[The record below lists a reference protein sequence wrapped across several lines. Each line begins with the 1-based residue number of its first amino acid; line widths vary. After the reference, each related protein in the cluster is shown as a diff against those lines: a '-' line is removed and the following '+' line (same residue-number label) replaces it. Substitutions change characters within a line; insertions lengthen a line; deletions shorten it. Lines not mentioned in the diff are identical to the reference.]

1 MFAIGFRCGR
11 CGATYDLGE
20 VRYVCPRDG
29 AEGTLDVL
37 YDYDRLRATVSPRQL
52 WEQPPRS
59 IWRYAPL
66 LPLRPD
72 TLQRVE
78 GAGVL
83 QAVGWTPLYRAE
95 RTARRL
101 GLRAIYI
108 KDDGR
113 NPTASFKDRASALVA
128 LKAIEEGASA
138 ITTASSG
145 NAAAALAGI
154 AAALHLPA
162 IIFVPH
168 TAPEAKVAQLLIYGA
183 RVFLVEG
190 TYDAAFDLTL
200 AAAEAFGWY
209 CRNTAYNP
217 FTREGKKTAA
227 YEIWEQLQGQVPD
240 RVFVPVG
247 DGNILS
253 GLWKG
258 FRDLTAL
265 GWIERPPALMGVQ
278 AEGSAVLARAW
289 AEGREEI
296 RPEPP
301 RTIADSIAVGQP
313 RDARFAL
320 QAVRETG
327 GAFLTVTD
335 EEILTAMR
343 TLAREVGVFAEPAAA
358 AAFAGLEKAVREGG
372 IGETETVVV
381 MITGNG
387 LKDIA
392 RAMHAVRQAD
402 RISPEVPAALRQLQ
416 EAFQSH
422 PLT

>member
-11 CGATYDLGE
+11 CGATYDLDE

-29 AEGTLDVL
+29 PEGTLDVL
-37 YDYDRLRATVSPRQL
+37 YDYERLRATTSPARL
-52 WEQPPRS
+52 EEHPSRS

-66 LPLRPD
+66 LPLRPE
-72 TLQRVE
+72 TLRWVE

-101 GLRAIYI
+101 GLRAVYI

-113 NPTASFKDRASALVA
+113 NPTASFKDRASAVVA
-128 LKAIEEGASA
+128 LKAIEEGVST

-145 NAAAALAGI
+145 NAAAALAGM
-154 AAALHLPA
+154 AAALDLRA

-190 TYDAAFDLTL
+190 AYDEAFDLTL

-227 YEIWEQLQGQVPD
+227 YEIWEQMGGRVPD
-240 RVFVPVG
+240 RLFVSVG
-247 DGNILS
+247 DGNILT

-265 GWIERPPALMGVQ
+265 GWIERPPILMGVQ
-278 AEGSAVLARAW
+278 AEGAAVLARAW
-289 AEGREEI
+289 AEGREDI
-296 RPEPP
+296 RPEMPH
-301 RTIADSIAVGQP
+301 TIADSIAVGQP

-320 QAVRETG
+320 RAVRETG
-327 GAFLTVTD
+327 GAFLTVAD
-335 EEILTAMR
+335 EEILAAMR
-343 TLAREVGVFAEPAAA
+343 TLAQEAGVFAEPAAA
-358 AAFAGLEKAVREGG
+358 AAFAGLEKAVREGLMR
-372 IGETETVVV
+372 EEETVLV

-387 LKDIA
+387 LKDIPSA
-392 RAMHAVRQAD
+392 MRAVGHAA
-402 RISPEVPAALRQLQ
+402 RISAEIPTALRQLR
-416 EAFQSH
+416 EAIR
-422 PLT
+422 

>member
-11 CGATYDLGE
+11 CGATYELSE

-37 YDYDRLRATVSPRQL
+37 YDYERLRAALSPARL
-52 WEQPPRS
+52 REHPAPS

-66 LPLRPD
+66 LPLRPE
-72 TLQRVE
+72 TLRRVD
-78 GAGVL
+78 GSGVL

-95 RTARRL
+95 RTAQRL
-101 GLRAIYI
+101 GLRAVYV

-113 NPTASFKDRASALVA
+113 NPTASFKDRASAVVA

-145 NAAAALAGI
+145 NAAAALAGM
-154 AAALHLPA
+154 AAALDLPA

-168 TAPEAKVAQLLIYGA
+168 TAPEAKVAQLRIYGA
-183 RVFLVEG
+183 QVFLVEG
-190 TYDAAFDLTL
+190 TYDEAFDLTL

-227 YEIWEQLQGQVPD
+227 YEIWEQLEDQVPD
-240 RVFVPVG
+240 RVFVSVG

-258 FRDLTAL
+258 FRDLAAL
-265 GWIERPPALMGVQ
+265 GWIERPPILMGIQ
-278 AEGSAVLARAW
+278 AEGSAVLAQAW
-289 AEGREEI
+289 REGRETIEP
-296 RPEPP
+296 RPP
-301 RTIADSIAVGQP
+301 RTIADSIAVGRP

-327 GAFLTVTD
+327 GMFLTVTD
-335 EEILTAMR
+335 DEILAAMR

-358 AAFAGLEKAVREGG
+358 AAFAGLEKAVREGYVRD
-372 IGETETVVV
+372 EETVVV
-381 MITGNG
+381 VSTGNG
-387 LKDIA
+387 LKDIPSA
-392 RAMHAVRQAD
+392 IRAAGPAQ
-402 RISPEVPAALRQLQ
+402 RIPAEIPRALRQLQ
-416 EAFQSH
+416 EAGC
-422 PLT
+422 

>member
-1 MFAIGFRCGR
+1 MFATGFRCGR

-29 AEGTLDVL
+29 PEGTLDVL
-37 YDYDRLRATVSPRQL
+37 YDYDRLRASVSPGQL
-52 WEQPPRS
+52 WEHPSRS

-66 LPLRPD
+66 LPLRPE
-72 TLQRVE
+72 TLNRVE
-78 GAGVL
+78 GAGAL

-101 GLRAIYI
+101 GVRGIYI

-113 NPTASFKDRASALVA
+113 NPTASFKDRASAVVA

-145 NAAAALAGI
+145 NAAAALAGM
-154 AAALHLPA
+154 AAALNLPA

-183 RVFLVEG
+183 RVFTVEG
-190 TYDAAFDLTL
+190 TYDEAFDLTL

-227 YEIWEQLQGQVPD
+227 YEIWEQLQGWVPD
-240 RVFVPVG
+240 RVFVSVG

-258 FRDLTAL
+258 FRDLAAL
-265 GWIERPPALMGVQ
+265 GWIERLPILMGIQ
-278 AEGSAVLARAW
+278 AEGAAVLARAW

-301 RTIADSIAVGQP
+301 RTIADSIAVGHP

-335 EEILTAMR
+335 EEILAAMQ

-358 AAFAGLEKAVREGG
+358 AAFAGLEKAVREGR
-372 IGETETVVV
+372 IGEEESVVV
-381 MITGNG
+381 VITGNG
-387 LKDIA
+387 LKDISSA
-392 RAMHAVRQAD
+392 LRAVGQAH
-402 RISPEVPAALRQLQ
+402 RISPEVPTALRQVQ
-416 EAFQSH
+416 EALRSH

>member
-1 MFAIGFRCGR
+1 MFATGFRCGR
-11 CGATYDLGE
+11 CGATYELDE

-37 YDYDRLRATVSPRQL
+37 YDYERIRATLSPDRLRAHPS
-52 WEQPPRS
+52 RS

-66 LPLRPD
+66 LPLRPE
-72 TLQRVE
+72 TLKRVE
-78 GAGVL
+78 GAGTL

-101 GLRAIYI
+101 RLRAVYI

-113 NPTASFKDRASALVA
+113 NPTASFKDRASAVAA
-128 LKAIEEGASA
+128 LKASEEGASA

-145 NAAAALAGI
+145 NAAAALAGM
-154 AAALHLPA
+154 AAALNLPA

-190 TYDAAFDLTL
+190 TYDEAFDLTL

-227 YEIWEQLQGQVPD
+227 YEIWEQLEGQVPD
-240 RVFVPVG
+240 RLFVPVG

-258 FRDLTAL
+258 FRDLVAL
-265 GWIERPPALMGVQ
+265 GWIERPPILMGVQ
-278 AEGSAVLARAW
+278 AEGAAVLARAW

-296 RPEPP
+296 QPEPP
-301 RTIADSIAVGQP
+301 HTIADSIAVGRP

-320 QAVRETG
+320 RAVRETG

-335 EEILTAMR
+335 DEILTAMR

-358 AAFAGLEKAVREGG
+358 AAFAGLEKAVREGQM
-372 IGETETVVV
+372 GEEETVVV

-387 LKDIA
+387 LKDIPSA
-392 RAMHAVRQAD
+392 MRAVGTAH
-402 RISPEVPAALRQLQ
+402 RIPAEIPMALQQLKGALR
-416 EAFQSH
+416 
-422 PLT
+422 

>member
-1 MFAIGFRCGR
+1 MFATGFRCGR
-11 CGATYDLGE
+11 CGATYELDE

-37 YDYDRLRATVSPRQL
+37 YDYERIRATLSPDRLRDHPS
-52 WEQPPRS
+52 RS

-66 LPLRPD
+66 LPLRPE
-72 TLQRVE
+72 TLKRVE
-78 GAGVL
+78 GAGTL

-101 GLRAIYI
+101 RLRAVYI

-113 NPTASFKDRASALVA
+113 NPTASFKDRASAVAA
-128 LKAIEEGASA
+128 LKASEEGASA

-145 NAAAALAGI
+145 NAAAALAGM
-154 AAALHLPA
+154 AAALNLPA

-190 TYDAAFDLTL
+190 TYDEAFDLTL

-227 YEIWEQLQGQVPD
+227 YEIWEQLEGQVPD
-240 RVFVPVG
+240 RLFIPVG

-258 FRDLTAL
+258 FRDLVAL
-265 GWIERPPALMGVQ
+265 GWIERPPILMGVQ
-278 AEGSAVLARAW
+278 AEGAAVLARAW

-296 RPEPP
+296 QPEPP
-301 RTIADSIAVGQP
+301 HTIADSIAVGRP

-320 QAVRETG
+320 RAVRETG

-335 EEILTAMR
+335 DEILTAMR

-358 AAFAGLEKAVREGG
+358 AAFAGLEKAVREGQ
-372 IGETETVVV
+372 IGEEETVVV

-387 LKDIA
+387 LKDIPSA
-392 RAMHAVRQAD
+392 MRAVGTAH
-402 RISPEVPAALRQLQ
+402 RIPAEIPMALQQLKGALR
-416 EAFQSH
+416 
-422 PLT
+422 

>member
-11 CGATYDLGE
+11 CGATYELDE

-37 YDYDRLRATVSPRQL
+37 YDYERMRASLSPARLQEHPA
-52 WEQPPRS
+52 RS

-66 LPLRPD
+66 LPLGPQA
-72 TLQRVE
+72 LQRVE
-78 GAGVL
+78 GAGPL
-83 QAVGWTPLYRAE
+83 EAVGWTPMYPAG

-101 GLRAIYI
+101 GLRAVYI

-113 NPTASFKDRASALVA
+113 NPTASFKDRASAVVA
-128 LKAIEEGASA
+128 LRAIEEGAPA

-145 NAAAALAGI
+145 NAAAALAGM
-154 AAALHLPA
+154 AAALDLPT

-168 TAPEAKVAQLLIYGA
+168 TAPEAKIAQLLIFGA
-183 RVFLVEG
+183 QVFLVEG
-190 TYDAAFDLTL
+190 TYDEAFDLTL

-227 YEIWEQLQGQVPD
+227 YEIWEQLGGRAPD
-240 RVFVPVG
+240 RLFVSVG

-258 FRDLTAL
+258 FRDLAAL
-265 GWIERPPALMGVQ
+265 GWIERPPILMGVQ
-278 AEGSAVLARAW
+278 AEGAAALARAW
-289 AEGREEI
+289 AQGAEEV

-301 RTIADSIAVGQP
+301 RTIADSIAVARP

-335 EEILTAMR
+335 EEILAAMR

-358 AAFAGLEKAVREGG
+358 AAFAGLEKAAREGR
-372 IGETETVVV
+372 IGPEETVVV
-381 MITGNG
+381 VVTGNG
-387 LKDIA
+387 LKDIPSA
-392 RAMHAVRQAD
+392 MRAVHPAH
-402 RISPEVPAALRQLQ
+402 RIPAEIPAALKQLQ
-416 EAFQSH
+416 ETAIR
-422 PLT
+422 LRE